1 MNKKAQF
8 AMMHPG
14 LMFVVGAALA
24 AAGVYYLAMQGIIP
38 FGTGS
43 PTP

>member
-14 LMFVVGAALA
+14 LMFILGLLIG
-24 AAGVYYLAMQGIIP
+24 AGVAYYLAMQGIIP
-38 FGTGS
+38 FSAGS